1 MTPIWVYDDDAK
13 RLEEFAEK
21 CDISVSDLVSILSE
35 DMVLDYITTEA
46 KLSGNPLF
54 PD

>member
-1 MTPIWVYDDDAK
+1 MTHIWVYEDDAK

-21 CDISVSDLVSILSE
+21 CDISVSDLISILSE
-35 DMVLDYITTEA
+35 DMVLNYITTEA